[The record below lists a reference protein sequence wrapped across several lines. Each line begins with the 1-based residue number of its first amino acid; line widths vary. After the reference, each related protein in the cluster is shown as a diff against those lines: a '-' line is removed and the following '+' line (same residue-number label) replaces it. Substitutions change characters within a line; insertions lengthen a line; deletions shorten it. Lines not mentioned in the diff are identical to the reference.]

1 MILTLLLL
9 FLAYLLLT
17 IGQLASANTVLL
29 AIGGWLAIVTAL
41 VGWYT
46 ALASLVNSTNS
57 PYKLPMGWMG

>member
-9 FLAYLLLT
+9 FVAYLLLT

-29 AIGGWLAIVTAL
+29 AIGEWVAIASAL

-46 ALASLVNSTNS
+46 ALASLVDSTNS
-57 PYKLPMGWMG
+57 SYKLPMGWIG